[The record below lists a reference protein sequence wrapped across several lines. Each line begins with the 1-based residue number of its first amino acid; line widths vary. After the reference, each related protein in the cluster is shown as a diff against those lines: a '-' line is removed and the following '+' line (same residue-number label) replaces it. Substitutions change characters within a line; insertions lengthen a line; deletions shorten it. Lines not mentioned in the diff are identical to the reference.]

1 MLDLATSMEKGSET
15 MIETN
20 HELVLTVPRWPGDT
34 DFELV
39 AFSPLGRTCEVVRAE
54 DLAADIAKAL
64 VMLDKAAL
72 LEGQKPDWYR
82 RLERCADGAFPASGH
97 GKAQT

>member
-1 MLDLATSMEKGSET
+1 MLDLATSMEKDSEI

-20 HELVLTVPRWPGDT
+20 HEVVLTVPKWPGDT

-39 AFSPLGRTCEVVRAE
+39 AFSPSGRTCEVVRAE
-54 DLAADIAKAL
+54 TLAADIAKAL
-64 VMLDKAAL
+64 LMLDKAAI

-97 GKAQT
+97 GQAQT